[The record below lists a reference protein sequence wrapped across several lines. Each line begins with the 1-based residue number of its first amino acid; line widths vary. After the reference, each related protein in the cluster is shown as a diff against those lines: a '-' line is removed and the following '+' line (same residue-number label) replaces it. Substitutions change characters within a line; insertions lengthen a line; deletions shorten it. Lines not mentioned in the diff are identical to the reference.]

1 MIRDMKIQLITVV
14 PLCFCFACV
23 CKGESRLIRLQFDG
37 SNRAEAAEVCR
48 KAVERL
54 QDYVPVQKH
63 LTTPASAAPSDPAEP
78 GPSTQQQQQVGN
90 TRLIFQPSSQKMF
103 VSIKGNYGVIV
114 DTQ

>member
-1 MIRDMKIQLITVV
+1 MAVIGQKRLR
-14 PLCFCFACV
+14 FA
-23 CKGESRLIRLQFDG
+23 GRLWRG
-37 SNRAEAAEVCR
+37 
-48 KAVERL
+48 L